1 MKLETGNLSR
11 QELHELIR
19 NAIAPLPILFIS
31 TIGPEGTYNV
41 APFSFAAP
49 VCSKPPII
57 CVSIGLRRGQK
68 KDTLR
73 NIEFSCDFV
82 INTVDESIIK
92 QVAQASAEYP
102 YGVDEFKAVGLTAV
116 RGEKVQSPRVAEAKI
131 SLECRLVQK
140 LELIEEDE
148 NAPHLRGIVFGEV
161 MLANIKDEVL
171 VDGKIDP
178 RYLKAVM
185 LVGSNLYC
193 KTGEIFEIKASPV

>member
-1 MKLETGNLSR
+1 
-11 QELHELIR
+11 LIR
-19 NAIAPLPILFIS
+19 NVIAPLPILFIS
-31 TIGPEGTYNV
+31 TIGPDGAYNV

-57 CVSIGLRRGQK
+57 CFSIGLRRGQK

-82 INTVDESIIK
+82 INTVDESIIR
-92 QVAQASAEYP
+92 QVVQAAAEYP
-102 YGVDEFKAVGLTAV
+102 YGIDEIKAIGFTATK
-116 RGEKVQSPRVAEAKI
+116 GEKVKSPRVAEAKI

-140 LELIEEDE
+140 LELIEKDE
-148 NAPHLRGIVFGEV
+148 NAPGLRGIVFGEV
-161 MLANIKDEVL
+161 VLAHIKDEVL

-178 RYLKAVM
+178 RCLKSVM

-193 KTGEIFEIKASPV
+193 KTGGIFEMKASPI